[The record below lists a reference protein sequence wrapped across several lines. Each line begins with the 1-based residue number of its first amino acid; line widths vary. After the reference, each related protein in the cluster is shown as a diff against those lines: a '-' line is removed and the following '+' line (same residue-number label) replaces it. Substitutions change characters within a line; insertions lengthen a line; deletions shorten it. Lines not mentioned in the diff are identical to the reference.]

1 MLQISGQR
9 RSSPPERRQVNER
22 TAKQKNLAADTR
34 AVTALEYG
42 IIASLLGLVLIS
54 VFGGL
59 STTLSMLFSHV
70 GGAI

>member
-1 MLQISGQR
+1 MDASKAKR
-9 RSSPPERRQVNER
+9 R
-22 TAKQKNLAADTR
+22 TLIADTS

-70 GGAI
+70 GQAV

>member
-1 MLQISGQR
+1 MNDTKA
-9 RSSPPERRQVNER
+9 E
-22 TAKQKNLAADTR
+22 QKSLAVDTR